1 MPERVKVVVINK
13 TRYIK
18 QLGQVWIIWVPENM
32 TVYGVKVL
40 AASICSIKPEY
51 ISMRVCRNKIY
62 EKADDSLA
70 VKDLPINNDSVYLKA
85 ILNNNH
91 SSNSKFSLLT
101 STNQLAP
108 EDKYVYTEWFNR
120 YSDGGVMTEKQLKC
134 MFYEV

>member
-101 STNQLAP
+101 STNWPLKLNMSIRNGSTDTQ
-108 EDKYVYTEWFNR
+108 TE
-120 YSDGGVMTEKQLKC
+120 EL
-134 MFYEV
+134 